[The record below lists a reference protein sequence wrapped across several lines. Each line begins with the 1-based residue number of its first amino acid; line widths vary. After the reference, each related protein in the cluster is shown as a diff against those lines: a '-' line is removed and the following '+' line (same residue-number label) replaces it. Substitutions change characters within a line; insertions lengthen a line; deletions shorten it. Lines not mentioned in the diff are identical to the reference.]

1 MQAPKASDGFY
12 SLVTPFAFDSEH
24 FKGLSNICMDH
35 VWNVKYMFGGHEYFN
50 DINGSKAF
58 ETIDLTGLDMSKL
71 NNLDAMFAN
80 CLNLKSIVWP
90 EGFDCSKITSMY
102 KTFFNCDAL
111 YGNDLLKVLENLDTS
126 NVTNM
131 SYMFAKR
138 HFYNEEQQLQ
148 NEAIDI
154 DYIFP
159 SKFSVASVTNMT
171 RMFAGNEFAKS
182 INIKTK
188 TTLFELFAS
197 EQDNANAL
205 TVDATGM
212 FEGCSYLETLTA
224 DSISWFGKISIKTA
238 VNMFAY
244 CYALTNEVPTKL
256 GTPNFPDFSA
266 CTDMYGMFQSCQYM
280 TQFVPDINSKKF
292 DTSSV
297 IYMNY
302 MFADSGL
309 ENFVV
314 GESES
319 PSSFDTSN
327 VVEFKG
333 MFYNCNNLQKV
344 DLKRDTLANTKLIVD
359 AEEMFMNC
367 SNITDLTLKGFIFD
381 SDENFN
387 KDRYVPRTFLWDND
401 RVSITGISQQ
411 RGTFHPYSNMFAYI
425 STSGSI
431 QSFEIDGK

>member
-12 SLVTPFAFDSEH
+12 SLVTPFAFDSDH

-80 CLNLKSIVWP
+80 CLNLKSITWP
-90 EGFDCSKITSMY
+90 KGFDCSKITSMY

-111 YGNDLLKVLENLDTS
+111 YGDDLLNVLDGLDTS
-126 NVTNM
+126 NVTDM

-138 HFYNEEQQLQ
+138 HFYDEEQQLQ

-159 SKFSVASVTNMT
+159 STFTVASVTNMT

-182 INIKTK
+182 INIKTQ

-212 FEGCSYLETLTA
+212 FESCSNLQTLTS
-224 DSISWFGKISIKTA
+224 DSSSWFAKISIKTA

-244 CYALTNEVPTKL
+244 CYALTNEVPAQL
-256 GTPNFPDFSA
+256 GEATFPDFTS
-266 CTDMYGMFQSCQYM
+266 CTDMYGMFQSCSSM
-280 TQFVPDINSKKF
+280 TEFVPSTKTNKF
-292 DTSSV
+292 TTTSV

-314 GESES
+314 GKSGS
-319 PSSFDTSN
+319 PRSFDTSN
-327 VVEFKG
+327 VVEFVG

-344 DLKRDTLANTKLIVD
+344 DLARDKLANTKLIVD
-359 AEEMFMNC
+359 AEDMFRYC
-367 SNITDLTLKGFIFD
+367 SNITDLTLKSFIFD

-387 KDRYVPRTFLWDND
+387 KNRYVPRTFLWDND
-401 RVSITGISQQ
+401 RESVIGISQQ
-411 RGTFHPYSNMFAYI
+411 
-425 STSGSI
+425 
-431 QSFEIDGK
+431 